1 LLWIQHV
8 GGEPIL
14 AEGGIN
20 KMTRVAFVGLGAMG
34 LPMATNLVAKGF
46 TVVGYDLS
54 AGALD
59 ALGSAGGHRAGSTAE
74 AAAEADVL
82 ILMVVNAAQAE
93 AVLFEGGALEAL
105 GDDGVVALMATC
117 PPAAVEAIEER
128 VRGAG
133 RRMIDAPVSG
143 GVAGAKA
150 ATLTIMAA
158 GPRDTFEAVKPVFDA
173 LGDKVFH
180 VGERAGQGAM
190 VKTVNQLLCGV
201 HIAVVAEAFALAA
214 KVGVDLRIVLE
225 IMGGSAAS
233 SWMLKD
239 RGPRMLEAEPE
250 VTSAVDIFV
259 KDLGIVLDAGRGT
272 KAALPLAAAAHQMF
286 LATSGRGDGA
296 ADDSQVIRSYFALN
310 GIE

>member
-8 GGEPIL
+8 GGEPTL

-20 KMTRVAFVGLGAMG
+20 EMTRVAFVGLGAMG

-46 TVVGYDLS
+46 TVAGYDLN
-54 AGALD
+54 ARALD
-59 ALGSAGGHRAGSTAE
+59 ALESAGGHRAGSTAE

-93 AVLFEGGALEAL
+93 AVLFEGGALAAL

-158 GPRDTFEAVKPVFDA
+158 GPQETFDALKPVFDA

-259 KDLGIVLDAGRGT
+259 KDLGIVLDAGRDT